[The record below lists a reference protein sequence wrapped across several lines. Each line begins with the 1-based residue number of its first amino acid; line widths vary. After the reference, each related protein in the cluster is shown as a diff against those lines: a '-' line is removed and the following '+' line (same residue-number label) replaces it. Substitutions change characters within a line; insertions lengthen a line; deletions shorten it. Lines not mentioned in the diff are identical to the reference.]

1 MQELST
7 YGVAEMTNAEMQELD
22 GGIWIAVAVGLVALA
37 WSTAAY

>member
-7 YGVAEMTNAEMQELD
+7 IGVTEMTDAEMQELD
-22 GGIWIAVAVGLVALA
+22 GGIWIAIAVGLVALA